1 MDPEPEGNPINN
13 ECYAGSIDDNHLRT
27 PDDPSP
33 IILLR
38 AKFIQNTPMDKDL
51 VALVDSGSSHTMI
64 NRSAL
69 PYGTQTARGPAKR
82 TTTTNGVMSSNET
95 ATIQRIKCPEFN
107 RIIHDLTGDVF
118 DSPTC

>member
-1 MDPEPEGNPINN
+1 
-13 ECYAGSIDDNHLRT
+13 
-27 PDDPSP
+27 
-33 IILLR
+33 
-38 AKFIQNTPMDKDL
+38 MDKDL

-118 DSPTC
+118 DSPTCRYDIILGRRDIAKLGIKLDFSTHQIEWLNHSIPMKTTIRIP